1 MITLEEIASR
11 LKDDNEEYGFDDDK
25 SKWEPKRADIYA
37 LPVFSISESQ
47 AKGAGAKLRTKLSKV
62 LAFIDSV
69 KHKRFKDGC
78 TIMPISVTNKV
89 NLAIWENEKG
99 VSRAIA
105 YMIEIGLISV
115 ECDRYQYRAYY
126 ERDNTSKTYR
136 YYKNNEDKVKAYC
149 QKCNIKT
156 YVVPNKVYS
165 MDGIQNIHR
174 EIDKTKVHFASR
186 LKLIKPI
193 EISKAEFEE
202 QLTLCLY
209 ENYPGLRFHI
219 LKANE
224 INKNYYQNYP
234 EFRIWF
240 QPNFTWSDDGL
251 YVKSIGIR
259 ATNSMINTKKE
270 KRTELLHAYGFHLE
284 HDINASVPRMTLSLN
299 SGHWIDESE
308 DIYKLIYRVMEPE
321 GECSNEMREAIK
333 KLHMRAYFDSG
344 DKSVGHHTWRKVDQE
359 NIERQDV
366 CDKMAELR
374 AAIIK
379 AEGEKLYGS
388 DIFYVESC
396 VYLMTLYDLL
406 TSGHKVWQVYDC
418 FYSTGAEDQDTF
430 DYMISSG
437 VKLNFEAFLR
447 DYWKKDRSKE

>member
-11 LKDDNEEYGFDDDK
+11 LKDDNEEYGFNDDK
-25 SKWEPKRADIYA
+25 PKWAPKRADIYT
-37 LPVFSISESQ
+37 LPIFSITESQ

-99 VSRAIA
+99 VSRAIT

-115 ECDRYQYRAYY
+115 ECERYQYRAYY
-126 ERDNTSKTYR
+126 ERDNTSKTYK
-136 YYKNNEDKVKAYC
+136 YYKDNEDKVKAYC
-149 QKCNIKT
+149 QKRDIKT

-165 MDGIQNIHR
+165 MDGLQNIHK
-174 EIDKTKVHFASR
+174 EIDKTKVRFASR

-224 INKNYYQNYP
+224 INENYYQNYP

-299 SGHWIDESE
+299 SGRWIDESE

-344 DKSVGHHTWRKVDQE
+344 DKSVGHHTWRKLNQE

-366 CDKMAELR
+366 CNKMAEFR
-374 AAIIK
+374 EAIIK

-406 TSGHKVWQVYDC
+406 ASGHKVWQVYDC
-418 FYSTGAEDQDTF
+418 FYSTGTEDQDTF
-430 DYMISSG
+430 DYLISSG